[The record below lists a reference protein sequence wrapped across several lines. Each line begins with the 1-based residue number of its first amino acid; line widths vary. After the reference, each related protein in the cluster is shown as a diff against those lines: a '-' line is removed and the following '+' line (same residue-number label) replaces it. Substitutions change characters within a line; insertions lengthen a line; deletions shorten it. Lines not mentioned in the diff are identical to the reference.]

1 MAIQIV
7 TLKSGDQLI
16 CELKELYSGE
26 GEDKKGICLLAD
38 RPYILSIIGSAPQYL
53 IEEAGA
59 ELQVKFSKWNP
70 YSVDDQFKLPY
81 DSVMTISNPE
91 PGLQDAYLKK
101 IAELQQT
108 QIDNSVVTDNGNNSK
123 PAEAGE

>member
-7 TLKSGDQLI
+7 TLKTGDQLI

-26 GEDKKGICLLAD
+26 GEDKKGICLLVD
-38 RPYILSIIGSAPQYL
+38 HPYVLSIIDATPQYL
-53 IEEAGA
+53 TEETGD

-81 DSVMTISNPE
+81 DSVMTIGNPE
-91 PGLQDAYLKK
+91 PGLQDAYLRK
-101 IAELQQT
+101 IAKLQKNET
-108 QIDNSVVTDNGNNSK
+108 EVIENGDNSE
-123 PAEAGE
+123 PAETGE

>member
-1 MAIQIV
+1 
-7 TLKSGDQLI
+7 
-16 CELKELYSGE
+16 
-26 GEDKKGICLLAD
+26 
-38 RPYILSIIGSAPQYL
+38 
-53 IEEAGA
+53 
-59 ELQVKFSKWNP
+59 
-70 YSVDDQFKLPY
+70 
-81 DSVMTISNPE
+81 MTISNPE

>member
-7 TLKSGDQLI
+7 TLKTGDRLI

-38 RPYILSIIGSAPQYL
+38 RPYILTLMGSAPQYL
-53 IEEAGA
+53 IEESGA

-81 DSVMTISNPE
+81 DSVMTVSNPE
-91 PGLQDAYLKK
+91 PGLQDAYVKK
-101 IAELQQT
+101 IAEIQQNEKVASEV
-108 QIDNSVVTDNGNNSK
+108 IENGDNSE
-123 PAEAGE
+123 PAETGE

>member
-7 TLKSGDQLI
+7 TLKTGDQLI

-26 GEDKKGICLLAD
+26 GEDKKGVCLLTEH
-38 RPYILSIIGSAPQYL
+38 PYILSIIGSAPQYL
-53 IEEAGA
+53 IEEAGD

-70 YSVDDQFKLPY
+70 YSTDDQFKLPY

-91 PGLQDAYLKK
+91 PGLQDAYLRK
-101 IAELQQT
+101 IAELQKNET
-108 QIDNSVVTDNGNNSK
+108 EVNENGDNSESNQA
-123 PAEAGE
+123 AE

>member
-7 TLKSGDQLI
+7 TLKSEKHLI

-26 GEDKKGICLLAD
+26 GDDKKGICLLAD
-38 RPYILSIIGSAPQYL
+38 RPYVLELVGSAPQYL

-70 YSVDDQFKLPY
+70 YSIDDQFKIPY

-91 PGLQDAYLKK
+91 PGLQDAYLRK
-101 IAELQQT
+101 IAEIKQLENT
-108 QIDNSVVTDNGNNSK
+108 ENTDGDNSEPT
-123 PAEAGE
+123 EAGE